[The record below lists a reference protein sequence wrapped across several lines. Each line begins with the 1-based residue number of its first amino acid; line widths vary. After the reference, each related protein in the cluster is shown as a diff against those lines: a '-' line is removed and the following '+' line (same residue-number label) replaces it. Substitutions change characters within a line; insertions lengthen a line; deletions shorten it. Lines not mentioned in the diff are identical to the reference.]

1 MEAIYILLSVIA
13 ILLFANIFLTVRAGR
28 KAPSNE
34 LAEIKNYISAL
45 HSNLQQ
51 AERNLKDEFKINRG
65 ENAVTA
71 KNLREEVGS
80 NLSVFTKTFSEH
92 LSALTKSGE
101 EKSEALR
108 KTIEEKLSAFQQRI
122 EDVNKDNRKEL
133 KENLESFKND
143 LNAGLKDF
151 KDHLRNNFSD
161 FQNQYKLQSEAQ
173 TKTFSEHLSALT
185 KSNEEKSEALRK
197 SIEENFAAFQQRIE
211 NVNKDNRK
219 ELKENLEA
227 FKNDLNTGL
236 KDFKDHLRNN
246 FSDFQNQY
254 KTQSEAQ
261 NLKIGELKTALENSV
276 NKMQEG
282 NEKKLEEM
290 RKTVDEKLNET
301 LEKRL
306 GESFKL
312 VSERLEA
319 VHKGLGDMQSLAK
332 DVGSLNKT
340 MNNVKSRG
348 VLGEYQ
354 LHNLLEDLLTNEQ
367 YEQNV
372 KTKAGSGATVE
383 FAVRMPNG
391 NNLEKTLWLPI
402 DSKFPKED
410 YEALVDAYDKGETE
424 KIEEYRK
431 AFARSM
437 RKNAQ
442 DIKEKYIDPPNTTE
456 YGVMFLPYESLYA
469 EVLRTPG
476 LFEQLQKDYKIT
488 IAGPTTLS
496 AFLNSLQMGF
506 RTLAIEKRSSEVWD
520 LLGAVKTEFGKFGEV
535 LAKTKKKLEEATNVI
550 DSAGVRSRAIE
561 RKLKTVQELPQEKS
575 ALMLESNREAEAN
588 EEEQDKSL
596 V

>member
-1 MEAIYILLSVIA
+1 
-13 ILLFANIFLTVRAGR
+13 
-28 KAPSNE
+28 
-34 LAEIKNYISAL
+34 
-45 HSNLQQ
+45 
-51 AERNLKDEFKINRG
+51 
-65 ENAVTA
+65 
-71 KNLREEVGS
+71 
-80 NLSVFTKTFSEH
+80 
-92 LSALTKSGE
+92 
-101 EKSEALR
+101 
-108 KTIEEKLSAFQQRI
+108 
-122 EDVNKDNRKEL
+122 
-133 KENLESFKND
+133 
-143 LNAGLKDF
+143 
-151 KDHLRNNFSD
+151 
-161 FQNQYKLQSEAQ
+161 
-173 TKTFSEHLSALT
+173 
-185 KSNEEKSEALRK
+185 
-197 SIEENFAAFQQRIE
+197 
-211 NVNKDNRK
+211 
-219 ELKENLEA
+219 
-227 FKNDLNTGL
+227 
-236 KDFKDHLRNN
+236 
-246 FSDFQNQY
+246 
-254 KTQSEAQ
+254 
-261 NLKIGELKTALENSV
+261 
-276 NKMQEG
+276 MQEG

-348 VLGEYQ
+348 ILGEYQ